1 MKAKQLKY
9 IAVAGVLA
17 LSLANNSFAVDVA
30 ESSSVLEDLESLVLK
45 AQKIIAAGA
54 ATKDLDAIEVGK
66 QQAAA
71 IDDAVKAGRQAL
83 ADMEQA
89 VADGDESAAQDA
101 EDALAAA
108 LGQAKEALTGVLPEK
123 VADEGEDET
132 AVEPEQETG
141 LPNIYDE
148 PWQSEGIRAYYQ
160 SLFNSFN
167 DASSYGGDKVVDFDD
182 EEATPQ

>member
-17 LSLANNSFAVDVA
+17 LSLANHSFAVDVA
-30 ESSSVLEDLESLVLK
+30 ESTSVLEDLESLAVK
-45 AQKIIAAGA
+45 AQKIIAEGA
-54 ATKDLDAIEVGK
+54 LDKNLDTVEEGGMRW
-66 QQAAA
+66 AA
-71 IDDAVKAGRQAL
+71 ITNAVEAGRVAL

-108 LGQAKEALTGVLPEK
+108 LGQAKEALSGVLPEK
-123 VADEGEDET
+123 MADEGET

-167 DASSYGGDKVVDFDD
+167 DASSYGGDKVMDFDD
-182 EEATPQ
+182 EDATRT